1 MRLTRHSHCAHSPR
15 TLRAGSLALALA
27 LGACGTSELLAPEDA
42 LSADP
47 GTVSASVSAVVVSD
61 AELTEILRVTLDDEY
76 RAEAIY
82 LGVMKD
88 FGSVLPF
95 RNIAKAERQ
104 HAKNVLALYSARG
117 LAAASNAWTT
127 ANVPHFGTLRA
138 ACQAGVTAELEN
150 IALYDRYL
158 GLALPADVLGA
169 LVRNRRASVQAHL
182 PAFRRCS

>member
-1 MRLTRHSHCAHSPR
+1 MQPTPPPLTARHLQAS
-15 TLRAGSLALALA
+15 RAGSFAALLA
-27 LGACGTSELLAPEDA
+27 LGACGSSDLLAPG
-42 LSADP
+42 DP
-47 GTVSASVSAVVVSD
+47 PATHSETVSASASTAVVSD
-61 AELTEILRVTLDDEY
+61 AELLEIFHVTLDDEY

-104 HAKNVLALYSARG
+104 HAKNVLALYAARG
-117 LAAASNAWTT
+117 LTAPANPWTT
-127 ANVPHFGTLRA
+127 ANVPRYATLKA

-158 GLALPADVLGA
+158 TLTLPADVVNVLI
-169 LVRNRRASVQAHL
+169 RNRRASLKAHL